1 MARTHA
7 QPAVEETVTV
17 TDADTTSDDRHQGGP
32 LRPTASEVE
41 GAGELLHRI
50 DALIGTHRH
59 GLLVSPDG
67 EQVAIPASAL
77 EALRQVAVAMAN
89 GQAVTVAPHDLEL
102 TTQEAADLLH
112 VSRPHLI
119 KLVDRG
125 DLAHHRTSDE
135 PGAHRRVLL
144 KDVTAYRDQRRR
156 TRREQLR
163 ELTRA
168 SQQLGGGY
176 R

>member
-1 MARTHA
+1 MATTHV
-7 QPAVEETVTV
+7 PPVDWSTSAVPVGDGGRYPGLPLLPTP
-17 TDADTTSDDRHQGGP
+17 SD
-32 LRPTASEVE
+32 VE
-41 GAGELLHRI
+41 GAGELLHHL
-50 DALIGTHRH
+50 DALLDTRRH
-59 GLLVSPDG
+59 GRLVGPDG
-67 EQVAIPASAL
+67 AEVTIPAPVL
-77 EALRQVAVAMAN
+77 EALRQVAVAMAR

-119 KLVDRG
+119 TLLDRG
-125 DLAHHRTSDE
+125 DLPHHRTSEE

-144 KDVTAYRDQRRR
+144 EDVTAYRDQRRR

-168 SQQLGGGY
+168 SQQVEGGH